1 MPSLEHIADHFYR
14 ARVLWE
20 HGQCIISV
28 KVLKRMS
35 NEVVLRKRRIY
46 QHMNFRNRHLSLPGG
61 SMTIE
66 TSIVLLIYSPV
77 IHLLSSN
84 LVM

>member
-1 MPSLEHIADHFYR
+1 
-14 ARVLWE
+14 
-20 HGQCIISV
+20 
-28 KVLKRMS
+28 MS

-66 TSIVLLIYSPV
+66 TSIVLLIYSPCNPPFIIQSCHV
-77 IHLLSSN
+77 II
-84 LVM
+84 V